1 MWILLCLLSAVTS
14 GFASIIMRK
23 CSKNNN
29 AKNITLI
36 GLVTSHL
43 LYILTSIIFTDV
55 LDNFSLE
62 NLIKIAPLTICQ
74 MIGYIC
80 GILSVKYASISTVIP
95 IRKCN
100 TIVTMILGILILN
113 ETMPLL
119 KLIISIILVIL
130 SILIVREDKVF
141 KDKDSKK
148 GVLFAWLFVLFN
160 GTSSML
166 NKFYISA
173 YVNPLT
179 VTFYYSLAG
188 IFIVFMYCL
197 ITNSW
202 KCFNLKRINMLPVLF
217 MYILFDFVS
226 NLSYRF
232 CLVDGQVSI
241 VQPIHSSSIIIT
253 IIGSYFILKENIS
266 KKKWGMII
274 GVILC
279 VILLSIK
286 I

>member
-14 GFASIIMRK
+14 GFASIIMRI

-43 LYILTSIIFTDV
+43 LYIITSIIFTDV

-62 NLIKIAPLTICQ
+62 NLVKIAPLTICQ

-141 KDKDSKK
+141 KDKD
-148 GVLFAWLFVLFN
+148 
-160 GTSSML
+160 
-166 NKFYISA
+166 
-173 YVNPLT
+173 
-179 VTFYYSLAG
+179 
-188 IFIVFMYCL
+188 
-197 ITNSW
+197 
-202 KCFNLKRINMLPVLF
+202 
-217 MYILFDFVS
+217 
-226 NLSYRF
+226 
-232 CLVDGQVSI
+232 
-241 VQPIHSSSIIIT
+241 
-253 IIGSYFILKENIS
+253 
-266 KKKWGMII
+266 
-274 GVILC
+274 
-279 VILLSIK
+279 
-286 I
+286 